1 MIRISSVKIDASSV
15 QGEGAFIVWRRIT
28 WGERKALQEAAK
40 KGELQ
45 PLEVLVTYLED
56 WNWVNSNGEPM
67 PIPKT
72 VEELNP
78 LFDEEI
84 EFLADVAAKAL
95 TGRLE
100 LTPET
105 EKN

>member
-1 MIRISSVKIDASSV
+1 MSRISSVKVDASSV
-15 QGEGAFIVWRRIT
+15 QGEGAFILWRRIT
-28 WGERKALQEAAK
+28 WGERKALQETAK
-40 KGELQ
+40 EGKLQ

-56 WNWVNSNGEPM
+56 WNWVDGNGDPM
-67 PIPKT
+67 PLPKT
-72 VEELNP
+72 VEELDP

-100 LTPET
+100 LTQET

>member
-1 MIRISSVKIDASSV
+1 MERKSSVRVDASTV

-45 PLEVLVTYLED
+45 PLEVLVTYLEN
-56 WNWVNSNGEPM
+56 WNWVNNNGEPM

-100 LTPET
+100 LTQEA

>member
-1 MIRISSVKIDASSV
+1 MSRISSVKIDASSV
-15 QGEGAFIVWRRIT
+15 QGEGAFILWRRIT
-28 WGERKALQEAAK
+28 WGERKALQETAK
-40 KGELQ
+40 EGKLQ

-56 WNWVNSNGEPM
+56 WNWVDGNGDPM
-67 PIPKT
+67 PLPKT
-72 VEELNP
+72 VEELDP

-100 LTPET
+100 LTQEA

>member
-1 MIRISSVKIDASSV
+1 MKRLSSVKIDASSV
-15 QGEGAFIVWRRIT
+15 QGEGAFILWRRIT
-28 WGERKALQEAAK
+28 WGERKTLQETAK
-40 KGELQ
+40 QGELQ

-56 WNWVNSNGEPM
+56 WNWVDINGDPM

-84 EFLADVAAKAL
+84 EFLASVATRAL

-100 LTPET
+100 LTQET

>member
-1 MIRISSVKIDASSV
+1 MIRVSSVKIDASSV
-15 QGEGAFIVWRRIT
+15 QGEGAYILWRRIT
-28 WGERKALQEAAK
+28 WGERKTLQETAK

-56 WNWVNSNGEPM
+56 WNWVDNNGESM

-72 VEELNP
+72 VEELDP

-100 LTPET
+100 LTQET